1 MSRTVVIAPEAQAQ
15 LDALYDYIADA
26 ASADIALRFNDALLD
41 QFESLRDFPVR
52 GTARDDI
59 LSGLRTVGFR
69 KRVTIAFVV
78 EKTSVLVIGVFYG
91 GQDFESIL
99 KVD

>member
-59 LSGLRTVGFR
+59 LPGLRTVGFR

>member
-59 LSGLRTVGFR
+59 LPGLRTVGFR

-99 KVD
+99 EVD